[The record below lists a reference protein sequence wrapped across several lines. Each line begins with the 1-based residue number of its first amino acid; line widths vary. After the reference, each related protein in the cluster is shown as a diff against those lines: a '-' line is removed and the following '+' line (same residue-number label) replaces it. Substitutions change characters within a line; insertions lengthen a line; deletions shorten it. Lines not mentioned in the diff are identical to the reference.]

1 MAFCPAGRGI
11 LCKGISWLHAQCFGV
26 EQEFRVNIRKHQHH
40 RTRDILKM
48 QLVRE
53 TEAFFPPK
61 TCTNISIFKQYTSLS
76 TKLHLQHPQT
86 AFFFF
91 FFLQDLLLK
100 DTAFPRREGRS
111 AQGPRLW
118 GAGRSLA
125 AARALGFPW
134 LPLVCTARNVI

>member
-1 MAFCPAGRGI
+1 MAFCPAGRGT

-26 EQEFRVNIRKHQHH
+26 EQEFRVNIRKDQHH

-76 TKLHLQHPQT
+76 TKLRLQHPQT
-86 AFFFF
+86 AFSFFF
-91 FFLQDLLLK
+91 FFRICSSKTPLSPGGR
-100 DTAFPRREGRS
+100 AGARRDRGCGEPGGAWRQPGHWVFRS
-111 AQGPRLW
+111 
-118 GAGRSLA
+118 SL
-125 AARALGFPW
+125 
-134 LPLVCTARNVI
+134 